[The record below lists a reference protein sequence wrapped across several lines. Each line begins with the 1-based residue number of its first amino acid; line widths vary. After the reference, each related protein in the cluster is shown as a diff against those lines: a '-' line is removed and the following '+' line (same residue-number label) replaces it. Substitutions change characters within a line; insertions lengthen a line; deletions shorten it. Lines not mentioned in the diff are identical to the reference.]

1 MDAVLKIAI
10 YCMVFLYGIVV
21 GSFLNVCI
29 YRIPLGQSLSKER
42 SHCMTCGYQLRWFDL
57 IPLFSWLFLRGR
69 CRKCGAK
76 ISPQYPIVEA
86 TNGLLW
92 VLIVAIHGFDTR
104 TLVVESLLYCLMA
117 SALLALSVIDF
128 RTFIIP
134 FGFNV
139 FIFCLGI
146 VNLVYRILFTEKPN
160 LWLYVIG
167 FFVTSIISYI
177 LYLCKAMGGG
187 DVKLLAASGFL
198 IGWKLS
204 LLSFFVGC
212 IIGAIIHPIRMK
224 VSKQGRTLAMGPYL
238 SAGIMLSVLFGYRF
252 IDWYLKFTGLDKLLG

>member
-1 MDAVLKIAI
+1 MGAGFKVCI
-10 YCMVFLYGIVV
+10 YIVVFLYGIVI

-29 YRIPLGQSLSKER
+29 YRIPLGESLSKKR

-57 IPLFSWLFLRGR
+57 IPLFSWLFLRGK
-69 CRKCGAK
+69 CRECGAK

-86 TNGLLW
+86 TNG
-92 VLIVAIHGFDTR
+92 VLCVIIFFVNGFDTQ
-104 TLVVESLLYCLMA
+104 TALVESILYCLMT
-117 SALLALSVIDF
+117 SALLALSVIDY

-134 FGFNV
+134 FGFNI
-139 FIFCLGI
+139 FIFCLGV
-146 VNLVYRILFTEKPN
+146 VNIVYRIFFTESPEI
-160 LWLYVIG
+160 WLYIIG
-167 FFVTSIISYI
+167 FFVTSVISGL
-177 LYLCKAMGGG
+177 LYLFGAMGGG

-238 SAGIMLSVLFGYRF
+238 SAGILLAVLWGNRF
-252 IDWYLKFTGLDKLLG
+252 IDWYMKFTGLDKILG

>member
-1 MDAVLKIAI
+1 MGAGLTII
-10 YCMVFLYGIVV
+10 LYGIIFLYGIVI

-29 YRIPLGQSLSKER
+29 YRIPLGESLSKKR

-57 IPLFSWLFLRGR
+57 IPLFSWLALRGK
-69 CRKCGAK
+69 CRKCRAK
-76 ISPQYPIVEA
+76 ISPQYPLVEA
-86 TNGLLW
+86 ANGILY
-92 VLIVAIHGFDTR
+92 VLIFAVHGMDNR
-104 TLVVESLLYCLMA
+104 TALIESVLYCLMA

-139 FIFCLGI
+139 FIFCLGV
-146 VNLVYRILFTEKPN
+146 VNLLYRIIFTKSPDI
-160 LWLYVIG
+160 WLYIIG
-167 FFVTSIISYI
+167 FCVTSAISGL
-177 LYLCKAMGGG
+177 LYLFGAMGGG

-212 IIGAIIHPIRMK
+212 IIGAIVHPIRMK

-238 SAGIMLSVLFGYRF
+238 SAGILLAVLWGYWF
-252 IDWYLKFTGLDKLLG
+252 IDWYMTFTGLDKLLS